1 MAEKFLRLE
10 FFFVH
15 FLRYIHM
22 PQKISTGYYAEVPI
36 DLGKYILQQNI
47 YINITIHNY
56 IPIIFISAFENPHLT

>member
-1 MAEKFLRLE
+1 
-10 FFFVH
+10 
-15 FLRYIHM
+15 M